1 MVERSFDLKFETF
14 SNKIARPPVLS
25 AWHKRCRH
33 PFCSSSPIFC
43 IDCTK
48 RGRTLSPKTA
58 GVTDETSSSRRPSDP
73 PNAVSKFSTGFIY
86 LFSGWQLPIFFS
98 AWPARGGSG
107 KKRWPAP
114 GPLRR
119 VDRSSIPISFDRHVV
134 WRTSRDIFRRKI
146 KIWNCERNLWNVII
160 NFEFLSEKKK
170 KNKKILKNKIKK
182 VFLVWKCKITETR
195 IIQNKVVQKLKEFQ
209 VFNSVQKVKK

>member
-86 LFSGWQLPIFFS
+86 LFSGWQLPIFFRLGL
-98 AWPARGGSG
+98 PAADLEKNGG
-107 KKRWPAP
+107 RH
-114 GPLRR
+114 R
-119 VDRSSIPISFDRHVV
+119 DRCDASIGAQSRSVLIDTSSEGHLATFFV
-134 WRTSRDIFRRKI
+134 
-146 KIWNCERNLWNVII
+146 
-160 NFEFLSEKKK
+160 EK
-170 KNKKILKNKIKK
+170 
-182 VFLVWKCKITETR
+182 
-195 IIQNKVVQKLKEFQ
+195 
-209 VFNSVQKVKK
+209 